1 MAVSTSA
8 KRRRLSF
15 CIVGP
20 PLVLRYGL
28 AATRCGAADGPVVE
42 SICART
48 TATAASAAA
57 VVTAS
62 GGGGHECGQR
72 LQLGG
77 VQARAE
83 VRRHERLRVAVGDV
97 VARLDDALEVV
108 L

>member
-1 MAVSTSA
+1 MVVGTSA
-8 KRRRLSF
+8 RRRRLSF

-20 PLVLRYGL
+20 PPVLRYGL

-62 GGGGHECGQR
+62 GGGGHECDQR
-72 LQLGG
+72 LQLG
-77 VQARAE
+77 VS
-83 VRRHERLRVAVGDV
+83 RRGPSLPSAPIAAIE
-97 VARLDDALEVV
+97 
-108 L
+108 